1 MKCPDVRVVLLL
13 AVAFGQVAPSLA
25 EGRDKLDVIV
35 LKNGDRVT
43 GEIQSLAYGRL
54 ALETDSMGTVEI
66 EWPDVV
72 SVESP
77 QGFIIEDV
85 EGNILYGSFARAAEA
100 GHLAVAGGD
109 NVARGVA
116 MPKVARLS
124 QSEER
129 WLDRVHG
136 SFSLGFD
143 YTKSSDI
150 TVLSGSFNTNYR
162 GPKSNWN
169 FNVDVNSTR
178 DPVQGTIDRDSI
190 RYGYRWLQPGGRFWA
205 GLTSLE
211 RNEQTGIEARAMV
224 GGGYGS
230 YFFQTSTH
238 EVAALAGVGA
248 TREWA
253 TGQANNQ
260 SSLEG
265 ILGFDWRIFD
275 FATPKTNLTARA
287 VVFPSLTE
295 SGRYRTESNVS
306 LRREIISDF
315 YLDLSFYHTYDSDPP
330 DELAETSDYGVV
342 TSLGYSF

>member
-1 MKCPDVRVVLLL
+1 MKCADARVTVLFAALL
-13 AVAFGQVAPSLA
+13 FVATPGHAG
-25 EGRDKLDVIV
+25 ERDKLDVIV

-54 ALETDSMGTVEI
+54 AVETDSMGTVQI

-72 SVESP
+72 SIESP
-77 QGFIIEDV
+77 QGFMLEDV
-85 EGNILYGSFARAAEA
+85 EGNLLYGSFRRSTEA
-100 GHLAVAGGD
+100 GQLAIAGDGQITRQ
-109 NVARGVA
+109 VGI
-116 MPKVARLS
+116 PTIARLS

-162 GPKSNWN
+162 GPKSSWN

-190 RYGYRWLQPGGRFWA
+190 RYGYRWLQPGRRFWA
-205 GLTSLE
+205 GVTSLE
-211 RNEQTGIEARAMV
+211 RNEQTGIEARALV
-224 GGGYGS
+224 GGGYGKF
-230 YFFQTSTH
+230 FFQSASH
-238 EVAALAGVGA
+238 EVAVLAGLGA
-248 TREWA
+248 IREWA
-253 TGQANNQ
+253 TGDADDQT
-260 SSLEG
+260 SLEG
-265 ILGFDWRIFD
+265 ILGVDWRIFD

-287 VVFPSLTE
+287 VIYPGLTE
-295 SGRYRTESNVS
+295 SGRYRTDSSVS
-306 LRREIISDF
+306 LRREIVSDF
-315 YLDLSFYHTYDSDPP
+315 FLDLSVYHTYDSDPP
-330 DELAETSDYGVV
+330 DEFAETSDYGVV

>member
-1 MKCPDVRVVLLL
+1 
-13 AVAFGQVAPSLA
+13 
-25 EGRDKLDVIV
+25 
-35 LKNGDRVT
+35 
-43 GEIQSLAYGRL
+43 
-54 ALETDSMGTVEI
+54 
-66 EWPDVV
+66 
-72 SVESP
+72 
-77 QGFIIEDV
+77 
-85 EGNILYGSFARAAEA
+85 
-100 GHLAVAGGD
+100 
-109 NVARGVA
+109 
-116 MPKVARLS
+116 
-124 QSEER
+124 
-129 WLDRVHG
+129 
-136 SFSLGFD
+136 
-143 YTKSSDI
+143 
-150 TVLSGSFNTNYR
+150 VLSGSFNTNYS
-162 GPKSNWN
+162 GPKSSWN

-211 RNEQTGIEARAMV
+211 RNEQTGIDARAMV

-253 TGQANNQ
+253 TGAAADQ

-265 ILGFDWRIFD
+265 ILGLDWRIFD

-330 DELAETSDYGVV
+330 DEFAETSDYGVV

>member
-1 MKCPDVRVVLLL
+1 MKRPDVRVALLL
-13 AVAFGQVAPSLA
+13 AVSFCQAALCQAG
-25 EGRDKLDVIV
+25 ERDKLDVIV

-54 ALETDSMGTVEI
+54 AVETDSMGTVQI

-72 SVESP
+72 SIESP
-77 QGFIIEDV
+77 QGFMLEDV
-85 EGNILYGSFARAAEA
+85 EGNLLYGSFARATEA
-100 GHLAVAGGD
+100 GRLAIAGDGRITQQVAI
-109 NVARGVA
+109 
-116 MPKVARLS
+116 PEIARLS

-162 GPKSNWN
+162 GPKSTWN

-178 DPVQGTIDRDSI
+178 DPNQGTIDRDSI

-238 EVAALAGVGA
+238 EVAVLAGVGA

-253 TGQANNQ
+253 TGQADDQ

-287 VVFPSLTE
+287 VLFPSLTE
-295 SGRYRTESNVS
+295 SSRYRTDSSVS
-306 LRREIISDF
+306 LRREIVSDF

-330 DELAETSDYGVV
+330 DALAETSDYGVV